1 MKELKS
7 LDLELLWELVKNS
20 RRSDRQL
27 AKALKSSQPTVTR
40 RRAKLEKEF
49 IEGYTAIPKWEKIG
63 FEVVAFTFVKT
74 NRNYTKR
81 KKGEPIFSEGR
92 EWLMKQP
99 NVIFA
104 LAGEGME
111 WDGLIISYHTN
122 YSDYTEFKITLDE
135 ELSPII
141 SESRSFIAA
150 NIDKHIIKPFH
161 FKSLANVK

>member
-81 KKGEPIFSEGR
+81 KKGEPILSEGR

>member
-7 LDLELLWELVKNS
+7 IDYQILSELLKNS
-20 RRSDRQL
+20 RRSDRTL
-27 AKALKSSQPTVTR
+27 AKILKTSQPTFTR
-40 RRAKLEKEF
+40 RRTKLEKDF
-49 IEGYTAIPKWEKIG
+49 LDGYTAIPKWEKIG
-63 FEVVAFTFVKT
+63 FELVAFTFVKT
-74 NRNYTKR
+74 NRNFAKR
-81 KKGEPIFSEGR
+81 KKGKPILSEGR

-135 ELSPII
+135 ELSPIV
-141 SESRSFIAA
+141 SESRSFISA

-161 FKSLANVK
+161 FKYLANAK

>member
-27 AKALKSSQPTVTR
+27 AKALKTSQPTVTR

-63 FEVVAFTFVKT
+63 FELVAFTVVKT
-74 NRNYTKR
+74 NRNYAKR
-81 KKGEPIFSEGR
+81 KKGEPILSEGR

-122 YSDYTEFKITLDE
+122 YSDYTEFKVTLDE
-135 ELSPII
+135 ELSPIV

-150 NIDKHIIKPFH
+150 NIDKYIIKPFH
-161 FKSLANVK
+161 FKYLANAK

>member
-7 LDLELLWELVKNS
+7 IDYQILSELLKNS
-20 RRSDRQL
+20 RRSDRAL
-27 AKALKSSQPTVTR
+27 AKVLKISQPTFSR
-40 RRAKLEKEF
+40 RRAKIEKEF
-49 IEGYTAIPKWEKIG
+49 IEGYTVIPKWEKIG
-63 FEVVAFTFVKT
+63 FELVAFTFVKT

-81 KKGEPIFSEGR
+81 KKGKPILSEGR
-92 EWLMKQP
+92 EWLLKQP
-99 NVIFA
+99 NIIFA

-141 SESRSFIAA
+141 TESRSFIAA
-150 NIDKHIIKPFH
+150 NIDKLIVKPFH
-161 FKSLANVK
+161 FKYLANAK

>member
-1 MKELKS
+1 MKKLKS
-7 LDLELLWELVKNS
+7 VDYELLWELVKNS
-20 RRSDRQL
+20 RKSDRQL
-27 AKALKSSQPTVTR
+27 AKVLRSSQPTVTR

-63 FEVVAFTFVKT
+63 FELVAFTFVKT
-74 NRNYTKR
+74 NRNHTKR
-81 KKGEPIFSEGR
+81 KKGNPILSEGR

-135 ELSPII
+135 ELSAII

-150 NIDKHIIKPFH
+150 NIDKLIVKPFH
-161 FKSLANVK
+161 FKYLAKAK